1 MSYHP
6 DYLVIFDPSQVSK
19 PSTYTGFVDGG
30 IIISCSADPE
40 EILAMGVKPSRI
52 VLVDGIRIAFEVTGN
67 NLTNMIMCGAFA
79 RSGVLSLEATLKA
92 IRENLPAG
100 FVKTSLRGAE
110 RGYNEAVVYDYDCL
124 LYTSPSPRD

>member
-1 MSYHP
+1 M
-6 DYLVIFDPSQVSK
+6 SK

-79 RSGVLSLEATLKA
+79 VRVCYLLRPRSKLY
-92 IRENLPAG
+92 
-100 FVKTSLRGAE
+100 VKTCRPAL
-110 RGYNEAVVYDYDCL
+110 
-124 LYTSPSPRD
+124 

>member
-1 MSYHP
+1 MTP
-6 DYLVIFDPSQVSK
+6 RRCQNPPPIRVSWM
-19 PSTYTGFVDGG
+19 GG

-92 IRENLPAG
+92 IRENLAG
-100 FVKTSLRGAE
+100 RLCENQPSGCLELR
-110 RGYNEAVVYDYDCL
+110 L
-124 LYTSPSPRD
+124 